1 MITRGMMVRP
11 LHHPNTGIVIERVAQ
26 GDFPSKW
33 KILMNTGKFEI
44 YFGYQLE
51 VISETR

>member
-1 MITRGMMVRP
+1 MITPGMMVRP
-11 LHHPNTGIVIERVAQ
+11 LHHPIMGIVISRER
-26 GDFPSKW
+26 GEFPSKR

>member
-1 MITRGMMVRP
+1 VITPGMMVRP
-11 LHHPNTGIVIERVAQ
+11 LHHPIMGIVISRVAQ
-26 GDFPSKW
+26 GEFPSKW

-51 VISETR
+51 VIS